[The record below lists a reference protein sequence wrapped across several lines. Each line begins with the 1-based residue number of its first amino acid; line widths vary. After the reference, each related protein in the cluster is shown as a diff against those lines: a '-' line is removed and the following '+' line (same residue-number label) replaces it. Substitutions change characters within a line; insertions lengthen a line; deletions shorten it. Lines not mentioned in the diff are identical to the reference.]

1 MRRGAI
7 STVGVVAGAAAV
19 VLGAAPTHLTAA
31 TALLP
36 KSPYSF
42 CPGPEKLVT
51 PHTHWHHHRLARG
64 VTLAET
70 TAHDRR
76 GRVAIH
82 VLRIDLRN
90 RRLDVRPLHRGLAT
104 RYRLN
109 HLAHHRHLVAAT
121 NGMYF
126 NLYWGAPKVPL
137 IEHRRPLVLSR
148 RHLRVAGIDIH
159 GTARSARVW
168 LDGTVA
174 SHGRHRPLQ
183 AVNVVAPP
191 TGLTLYTRAWG
202 AHRVPLPGDA
212 RSRRLRNDHF
222 RPGLGRHHHPP
233 RHGELLVARGR
244 HARHWLASLRHRDRV
259 TVSRQVRTDGQVALR
274 EAYGVGTQVVAKA
287 GQVGHHLYCRRG
299 EIFAARTTIGWKRHG
314 TRLLLVTVEGKR
326 GRRQHGLD
334 ENQMSGLLVQL
345 GAERA
350 YALDGGGSTSLITR
364 MRRHHHRLSS
374 RIQPS
379 WGLRPIPVG
388 LGVFARRRAYRPPS
402 PQEQR
407 RAVQAADGYRW

>member
-1 MRRGAI
+1 
-7 STVGVVAGAAAV
+7 
-19 VLGAAPTHLTAA
+19 
-31 TALLP
+31 
-36 KSPYSF
+36 
-42 CPGPEKLVT
+42 
-51 PHTHWHHHRLARG
+51 
-64 VTLAET
+64 
-70 TAHDRR
+70 
-76 GRVAIH
+76 
-82 VLRIDLRN
+82 
-90 RRLDVRPLHRGLAT
+90 
-104 RYRLN
+104 
-109 HLAHHRHLVAAT
+109 
-121 NGMYF
+121 
-126 NLYWGAPKVPL
+126 
-137 IEHRRPLVLSR
+137 
-148 RHLRVAGIDIH
+148 
-159 GTARSARVW
+159 
-168 LDGTVA
+168 
-174 SHGRHRPLQ
+174 
-183 AVNVVAPP
+183 
-191 TGLTLYTRAWG
+191 
-202 AHRVPLPGDA
+202 
-212 RSRRLRNDHF
+212 
-222 RPGLGRHHHPP
+222 
-233 RHGELLVARGR
+233 
-244 HARHWLASLRHRDRV
+244 
-259 TVSRQVRTDGQVALR
+259 LR

-388 LGVFARRRAYRPPS
+388 LGVFARHRAYRPPS